1 MKMIINTNEQKLFID
16 IKEIVAIQT
25 EKIDYL
31 YTITIYLK
39 NQEKIKLKVTDDEFD
54 EVINRLKNKQIKSN

>member
-54 EVINRLKNKQIKSN
+54 EVINRLKNK